1 MKRTIFLF
9 SLMVC
14 FAMGLSAQNIVGKW
28 QTDPISEEEG
38 QKMVAELTF
47 GADKV
52 ESAARIFAQYLDE
65 KP

>member
-47 GADKV
+47 GADKT
-52 ESAARIFAQYLDE
+52 L
-65 KP
+65 